1 MMNNLERFF
10 VKFLEISLFILLFL
24 TIFFLANINV
34 KKFFESN
41 DFINNIYLLS
51 AGNIGITKAL
61 IYPFFNGLLLPM
73 IEPVTF
79 LLFVWS
85 FIPTILI
92 YLTAHIINKLLKG
105 IAVNRSYLLVIIL
118 TCVSAYFSLFQI
130 LFRNFVPTGHLL
142 FQSSAAVFFLLALW
156 YWHHNRKYSILFITI
171 SFSMHYVVIIYI
183 FMLFIISNIQKKR
196 VTLSK
201 LFGLFLVC
209 IILYYLLILGYSS
222 MRPGSLNSKELSSMG
237 VKDIKTIYVYTL
249 ESTLGLILLYFFRV
263 LLDNLIKKKN
273 IDLFL
278 KKIVN
283 LYSYSL
289 LLAVFSWMTS
299 LQYLGLGYRIGYLVY
314 VWTPLLIALMPAISI
329 LLIGSILQ
337 TNRKKTICFQ

>member
-1 MMNNLERFF
+1 
-10 VKFLEISLFILLFL
+10 
-24 TIFFLANINV
+24 
-34 KKFFESN
+34 
-41 DFINNIYLLS
+41 
-51 AGNIGITKAL
+51 
-61 IYPFFNGLLLPM
+61 
-73 IEPVTF
+73 
-79 LLFVWS
+79 
-85 FIPTILI
+85 
-92 YLTAHIINKLLKG
+92 
-105 IAVNRSYLLVIIL
+105 
-118 TCVSAYFSLFQI
+118 
-130 LFRNFVPTGHLL
+130 
-142 FQSSAAVFFLLALW
+142 
-156 YWHHNRKYSILFITI
+156 
-171 SFSMHYVVIIYI
+171 
-183 FMLFIISNIQKKR
+183 MLFIISNIQKKR